1 MSNLKHFII
10 RRVSESEFG
19 TFGVILD
26 EGLPFALTVE
36 PFWQNNAPDI
46 SCIPPGKYLCKR
58 IESPRFGDTFE
69 ITNVPGRTHILFHW
83 GNFGSGDKSRLIES
97 DTKGCVV
104 IGEEFGV
111 LHDIPAVLSSKRG
124 FREFKKRTE
133 SLDEFY
139 LTIENCWR
147 KRK

>member
-1 MSNLKHFII
+1 MQNDELKHFTIK
-10 RRVSESEFG
+10 RNSESEYG

-36 PFWQNNAPDI
+36 PFWQNNAKNI
-46 SCIPPGKYLCKR
+46 SCIPDGDYLCKR

-69 ITNVPGRTHILFHW
+69 ITNVTRRTNILFHW
-83 GNFGSGDKSRLIES
+83 GNFGTGDKSRLIES

-111 LHDIPAVLSSKRG
+111 LYGIPAVLSSKRG
-124 FREFKKRTE
+124 FREFKKRVNG
-133 SLDEFY
+133 LDEFN
-139 LTIENCWR
+139 LKIENCWG
-147 KRK
+147 